1 MTRGFRRVVS
11 LLALVV
17 GVSACA
23 RNDED
28 GLRATLNQWFFLGD
42 LQYFKSK
49 TRCTAA
55 IYRLRVIETRRSLPI
70 QGTVNDA
77 KAAFS
82 ERGLSA
88 FQMPGFSPNDLTDAL
103 LLKGRGTMGKQVLGS
118 AAQAVPCFEGT
129 SAESKLRRA
138 LTRKGATLIYDRKSE
153 GLMVLD
159 PEARLVFYV
168 AGDVW

>member
-1 MTRGFRRVVS
+1 MIKGFRYLWLGLA
-11 LLALVV
+11 LLAGLT
-17 GVSACA
+17 ACA

-42 LQYFKSK
+42 LEYFKSK

-55 IYRLRVIETRRSLPI
+55 VYRLRVVETRRSLPV
-70 QGTVNDA
+70 QTSVADA

-82 ERGLSA
+82 TTGLSA
-88 FQMPGFSPNDLTDAL
+88 FQIEGFSPNDLTDAL
-103 LLKGRGTMGKQVLGS
+103 LLKGRGTMGKQVLAA

-129 SAESKLRRA
+129 SAETKLRKA
-138 LTRKGATLIYDRKSE
+138 LTRSGGVLAYDTGSE
-153 GLMVLD
+153 GAMVLD
-159 PEARLVFYV
+159 PVARLVFYV